1 MAQCEKLVMC
11 PFFSDKMKAMPNSAR
26 LMKETFCLG
35 DKTECARYRVSLA
48 GIPVPIDLFPN
59 DSERVQKILGTRS

>member
-11 PFFSDKMKAMPNSAR
+11 PFFSDKMKGTPNTAA

-35 DKTECARYRVSLA
+35 DKTHCARYRVSLA
-48 GIPVPIDLFPN
+48 GFPVPLDLFPN
-59 DSERVQKILGTRS
+59 DSGRVQQILGTRL